1 MPVDSTGSEPILHR
15 EEERSACGSNPW
27 PIMHEPVAV
36 IGTGAYLPGEPVPPE
51 RVEDVLGR
59 IVDLPARLESRAS
72 RIGTEVLQRAG
83 IKRRHYAI
91 DPLTR
96 AQTDTNASMAEKAVR
111 AALEITGES
120 PGTIDL
126 LICAGAMA
134 DYFCPPTSALVQ
146 DRLGIE
152 RCTEIEIHSN
162 CSGAPKGLQVA
173 FDMLRAGRYRRAA
186 VVYTQLSSAFLRS
199 EFFNPQKV
207 RLENLALRWM
217 LSDGAGAVIVD
228 RRAGG
233 LQLLDVFVESRGTG
247 RPAAMIGGLSGALG
261 TEVAF
266 DGSGMYPA
274 LFESGQH
281 HVWQDIGEVNRRAPK
296 HLLDGLK
303 EMLDGAGIAASA
315 VDHFLLGIPGRHFMT
330 DALRDYFI
338 NDVGG
343 DPAKVPYDIEEFG
356 YCGGAT
362 VFIQFDRLVRSA
374 RLRSGDLVAAYLEES
389 SKWMSGGFLV
399 RAT

>member
-1 MPVDSTGSEPILHR
+1 
-15 EEERSACGSNPW
+15 
-27 PIMHEPVAV
+27 MHEPVAV
-36 IGTGAYLPGEPVPPE
+36 IGTGAYLPGQPVPPE

-59 IVDLPARLESRAS
+59 IADLPARIESRAV
-72 RIGTEVLQRAG
+72 RMGTEILQRAG
-83 IKRRHYAI
+83 VKHRYYAL

-96 AQTDTNASMAEKAVR
+96 TQTETNASMAEKAIR
-111 AALEITGES
+111 AALEPTGDGA
-120 PGTIDL
+120 GTIDL

-146 DRLGIE
+146 DRLGIA

-173 FDMLRAGRYRRAA
+173 LDMLRGGRYRRAA
-186 VVYTQLSSAFLRS
+186 VVYAQLSSVFLRG

-207 RLENLALRWM
+207 RLENLVLRWM
-217 LSDGAGAVIVD
+217 LSDGAGAVILD
-228 RRAGG
+228 RREGG
-233 LQLLDVFVESRGTG
+233 LQLLDVFVESRGGG
-247 RPAAMIGGLSGALG
+247 RPAAMVGGLSGAMG
-261 TEVAF
+261 TEITF
-266 DGSGMYPA
+266 NGNGMYPA

-281 HVWQDIGEVNRRAPK
+281 HVWQDIGEVNRRAPR

-303 EMLDGAGIAASA
+303 EMLEGSGVPGSA

-330 DALRDYFI
+330 DAMRDYFV

-343 DPAKVPYDIEEFG
+343 DPARVPYDIEDFG

-362 VFIQFDRLVRSA
+362 MFIQFDRLVRSG
-374 RLRSGDLVAAYLEES
+374 RVRPGDLIAAYLEES
-389 SKWMSGGFLV
+389 SKWMSGGFLA
-399 RAT
+399 RQT

>member
-1 MPVDSTGSEPILHR
+1 MR
-15 EEERSACGSNPW
+15 
-27 PIMHEPVAV
+27 EPVAV
-36 IGTGAYLPGEPVPPE
+36 IGTGTYLPGDPLLPE
-51 RVEDVLGR
+51 HLDDVLGR
-59 IVDLPARLESRAS
+59 IRDLPPRLESRAA
-72 RIGTEVLQRAG
+72 RMGAEVLSRAG
-83 IKRRHYAI
+83 IKHRHYAI
-91 DPLTR
+91 DPRTR
-96 AQTDTNASMAEKAVR
+96 AQTETNATMAEKAVR
-111 AALEITGES
+111 AALEPTGDA
-120 PGTIDL
+120 PDTIDL

-146 DRLGIE
+146 DRLGIA

-173 FDMLRAGRYRRAA
+173 LDMLRGGRYRRAA
-186 VVYTQLSSAFLRS
+186 VVYTQLSSVFLRS

-217 LSDGAGAVIVD
+217 LSDGAGAMILD

-233 LQLLDVFVESRGTG
+233 LQLLDVVVESQGGG
-247 RPAAMIGGLSGALG
+247 RPAAMVGGLTGALG
-261 TEVAF
+261 MEVAIN
-266 DGSGMYPA
+266 GNGMYPA

-281 HVWQDIGEVNRRAPK
+281 HVWQDIGEVNRRAPR

-303 EMLDGAGIAASA
+303 AMLDASGIAGAE

-330 DALRDYFI
+330 EALRDYFI

-343 DPAKVPYDIEEFG
+343 DPAKVPYDIEDFG

-362 VFIQFDRLVRSA
+362 IFIQFDRLVRSG
-374 RLRSGDLVAAYLEES
+374 RLQPGDLIAAYLEES
-389 SKWMSGGFLV
+389 SKWMSGGFL
-399 RAT
+399 AKAN